1 MHFVDFAVFTCE
13 VGGDEVCHYQLFAS
27 GVDGDVAVARRD
39 QDFVS
44 GMCGEEDYIGVIAAL
59 EEIVGGACKDLIHF
73 GIRHSRR
80 VVRVVVTFGFGVL
93 TVEDAGRDD
102 GDIVSEMVPLQ
113 PGVIPVGFPEVTVHV
128 VERGLRVGCYG
139 TGEDVCHVGDGADPR
154 FRKCA

>member
-1 MHFVDFAVFTCE
+1 MT
-13 VGGDEVCHYQLFAS
+13 
-27 GVDGDVAVARRD
+27 VARRD

-44 GMCGEEDYIGVIAAL
+44 GVCGEEDYIGVIAAL
-59 EEIVGGACKDLIHF
+59 KKIVGGTCKDFIHF

-93 TVEDAGRDD
+93 AVEDARRDD

-113 PGVIPVGFPEVTVHV
+113 PGVIPMGFPEVTVHV

-139 TGEDVCHVGDGADPR
+139 PGEDVCHVGDGADPR